1 MSWQGI
7 PFVLT
12 PEQIFSSSYLAI
24 SKIPKIVIE
33 SEFAWD
39 AVLGSLLAGC
49 IPAVVA
55 LYAIKNSKDIVKQQQ
70 ETEISRKT
78 MDLDAE
84 KTKREEEFKIER
96 VKSLEMLCN
105 DFISEFEVL
114 GAALVRKT
122 KADRFRRNSLDKQID
137 GEAFK
142 FHYEIS
148 VRLNKQINSITLLLD
163 SNNPDYKNILDYL
176 RELQLLIKKGPKD
189 GYSVE
194 DSNFPE
200 MAAYVNNFLVFVRT
214 YTDYEFKAIY
224 KRS

>member
-12 PEQIFSSSYLAI
+12 PEHVLSGSYLAI

-49 IPAVVA
+49 ISAVVA
-55 LYAIKNSKDIVKQQQ
+55 LYAIKNSKDLVKQQQ
-70 ETEISRKT
+70 EAEISRKT

-84 KTKREEEFKIER
+84 KNKREEEFKIER
-96 VKSLEMLCN
+96 VKNLEMLCN
-105 DFISEFEVL
+105 DFISEIEVL
-114 GAALVRKT
+114 GAALVRKA
-122 KADRFRRNSLDKQID
+122 KADRLRPNSLDKQMD
-137 GEAFK
+137 EAAFK

-163 SNNPDYKNILDYL
+163 TNNPGYKNILNYL
-176 RELQLLIKKGPKD
+176 RELQLLIKNEPKGS
-189 GYSVE
+189 YSVE
-194 DSNFPE
+194 DSNLPD
-200 MAAYVNNFLVFVRT
+200 MAAYVNNFLVSVRT
-214 YTDYEFKAIY
+214 YTDYEFKVIY
-224 KRS
+224 KSS

>member
-12 PEQIFSSSYLAI
+12 PEHVLSGSYLAI

-49 IPAVVA
+49 ISAVVA
-55 LYAIKNSKDIVKQQQ
+55 LYAIKNSKDLVKQQQ
-70 ETEISRKT
+70 EAEISRKT

-84 KTKREEEFKIER
+84 KNKREEEFKIER
-96 VKSLEMLCN
+96 VKNLEMLCN
-105 DFISEFEVL
+105 DFISEIEVL
-114 GAALVRKT
+114 GAALVRKA
-122 KADRFRRNSLDKQID
+122 KADRLRPNSLDKQID
-137 GEAFK
+137 EAAFK

-163 SNNPDYKNILDYL
+163 TNNPSYKNILNYL
-176 RELQLLIKKGPKD
+176 RELQLLIKNGPK
-189 GYSVE
+189 GSYSVE
-194 DSNFPE
+194 DSNLPD
-200 MAAYVNNFLVFVRT
+200 MAAYVNNFLVSVRT
-214 YTDYEFKAIY
+214 YTDYEFKVIY
-224 KRS
+224 KSS